1 MNFRGWFH
9 SFRAGEVEILAL
21 LKRHAELSLKA
32 AKQIQD
38 VFDHLAAG
46 DHAAAY
52 VSYLEVDKLETEAD
66 GIHRELVDKLST
78 GVFFANLGT
87 DLMNLAE
94 KVDGVAD
101 SAKAA
106 AKVLIQRH
114 LGAAELAPIKEKMTE
129 LLAVTTKAVSSLETA
144 IESLGKGRGDL
155 VMRAHEVEEYEESA
169 DVLKEGLI
177 ETIFTLDLPVLSVLQ
192 LREFINMVDNVSD
205 SAEDGADVLYI
216 LVSKGYS

>member
-1 MNFRGWFH
+1 MNFRGWFR

-21 LKRHAELSLKA
+21 LRRHVELSLRA
-32 AKQIQD
+32 SKQVQD

-46 DHAAAY
+46 EHAAAY

-66 GIHRELVDKLST
+66 GVHRELVDKLST

-94 KVDGVAD
+94 NVDGVAD

-106 AKVLIQRH
+106 AKALIQRH

-129 LLAVTTKAVSSLETA
+129 LLGVTMKSVSSLETA

-192 LREFINMVDNVSD
+192 LREFVNMVDNVSD